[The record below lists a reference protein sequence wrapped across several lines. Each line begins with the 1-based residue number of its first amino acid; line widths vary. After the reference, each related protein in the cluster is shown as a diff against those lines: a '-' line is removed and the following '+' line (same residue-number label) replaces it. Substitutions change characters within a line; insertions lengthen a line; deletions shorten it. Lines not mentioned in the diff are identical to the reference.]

1 MSNIS
6 VFQVVGHRR
15 TECHYYDKAMWLF
28 KRRKVLE
35 YILYVL
41 RKFWNVNML
50 SLRRYAAVIIGVSWW
65 SDLNLNNFILYT
77 VYFMRLLSVLLNLS
91 CEHSV

>member
-1 MSNIS
+1 MCNIS

-15 TECHYYDKAMWLF
+15 TERHYYDKATWDSEHCKVF
-28 KRRKVLE
+28 K

-50 SLRRYAAVIIGVSWW
+50 LLRHYAAVINGMSWCAMAQG
-65 SDLNLNNFILYT
+65 F
-77 VYFMRLLSVLLNLS
+77 
-91 CEHSV
+91 